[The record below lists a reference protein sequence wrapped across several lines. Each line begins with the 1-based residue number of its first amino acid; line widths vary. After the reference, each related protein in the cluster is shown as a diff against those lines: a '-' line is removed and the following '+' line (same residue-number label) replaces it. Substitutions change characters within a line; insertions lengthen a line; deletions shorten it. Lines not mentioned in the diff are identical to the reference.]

1 LDFGSLIVK
10 NNKAGM
16 VSSMTGFA
24 TENLHLRDINYT
36 LELKTLNSKG
46 LDFIYKSPSLFRNL
60 EIQVKGIVQKNLERG
75 KLDLSIQSKD
85 VKKGFNAINE
95 EVFKQQYDFLK
106 NLSTKLGSTSEV
118 FSLVLQNYN
127 SLIEI
132 EDLTDEEAGN
142 LYSAIESLCLK
153 VNQFRIQEG
162 NVIKNDLIDWVN
174 RIEATKNQVANIGDK
189 RIETRR
195 EKLLQGIQEISTANE
210 IDYNRLGQE
219 VIYYIEKLDISEEL
233 SRLQQHIQLF
243 IQTMNSPEH
252 AGKKLG
258 FIAQEMG
265 REINTIGSKANDSEI
280 QHLVVDMKDLLE
292 RIKEQLNNVV

>member
-1 LDFGSLIVK
+1 
-10 NNKAGM
+10 M

-24 TENLHLRDINYT
+24 TENFQLRDINYN

-46 LDFIYKSPSLFRNL
+46 IDFTYKSPSLFRNF
-60 EIQVKGIVQKNLERG
+60 EIQVKSIIQKNLERG
-75 KLDLSIQSKD
+75 KLELTIQSKD
-85 VKKGFNAINE
+85 AKKGFNAINE
-95 EVFKQQYDFLK
+95 EVFAQQYDFLK
-106 NLSTKLGSTSEV
+106 NLATQSGSSAEV
-118 FSLVLQNYN
+118 FPLVVQNYN
-127 SLIEI
+127 NLIEI
-132 EDLTDEEAGN
+132 EDLTEDEITAF
-142 LYSAIESLCLK
+142 YQIIESLCQK
-153 VNQFRIQEG
+153 VNQYRMEEG
-162 NVIKNDLIDWVN
+162 NVIKNDLIEWIHK
-174 RIEATKNQVANIGDK
+174 IETTKNLIANLGDK
-189 RIETRR
+189 RIEIRR
-195 EKLLQGIQEISTANE
+195 EKLLQGIQEMATANE

-243 IQTMNSPEH
+243 TQTLNSLEH

-258 FIAQEMG
+258 FVAQEMG

>member
-1 LDFGSLIVK
+1 
-10 NNKAGM
+10 M
-16 VSSMTGFA
+16 VCSMTGFA
-24 TENLHLRDINYT
+24 SENLLLRDINYS

-60 EIQVKGIVQKNLERG
+60 EIQVKNIIQKNLERG
-75 KLDLSIQSKD
+75 KVELSIQSKD
-85 VKKGFNAINE
+85 GKKGFNAINE
-95 EVFKQQYDFLK
+95 DVFTQQYDFLK
-106 NLSTKLGSTSEV
+106 NLSTKLGSSTEV
-118 FSLVLQNYN
+118 FSLVVQNYN

-132 EDLTDEEAGN
+132 EDLTEEEVNSLFSVIEN
-142 LYSAIESLCLK
+142 LCTK
-153 VNQFRIQEG
+153 VNHFRIEEG
-162 NVIKNDLIDWVN
+162 NVIKKDLTDWVN
-174 RIEATKNQVANIGDK
+174 KIEATKNQVANLGDK
-189 RIETRR
+189 RIESRR
-195 EKLLQGIQEISTANE
+195 EKLLQGIQEITTTNE

-243 IQTMNSPEH
+243 IQTVNSKEH

-258 FIAQEMG
+258 FVAQEMG

>member
-1 LDFGSLIVK
+1 
-10 NNKAGM
+10 M
-16 VSSMTGFA
+16 VCSMTGFA
-24 TENLHLRDINYT
+24 SENLLLRDINYS

-60 EIQVKGIVQKNLERG
+60 EIQVKNIIQKNLERG
-75 KLDLSIQSKD
+75 KVELSIQSKD
-85 VKKGFNAINE
+85 SKKGFNAINE
-95 EVFKQQYDFLK
+95 EVFTQQYDFLK
-106 NLSTKLGSTSEV
+106 NLSTKLGSSSEV
-118 FSLVLQNYN
+118 FSLVVQNYN

-132 EDLTDEEAGN
+132 EDLTEEEVNSLFSVIEN
-142 LYSAIESLCLK
+142 LCTK
-153 VNQFRIQEG
+153 VNQFRAEEG
-162 NVIKNDLIDWVN
+162 NVIKKDLADWVYK
-174 RIEATKNQVANIGDK
+174 IEATKNQVANLGDK

-195 EKLLQGIQEISTANE
+195 EKLLQGIKEITTTNE

-243 IQTMNSPEH
+243 IQTVNSKEH

-258 FIAQEMG
+258 FVAQEMG

>member
-1 LDFGSLIVK
+1 
-10 NNKAGM
+10 M

-24 TENLHLRDINYT
+24 TENFQLRDINYN

-46 LDFIYKSPSLFRNL
+46 IDFIYKSPSLFRNF
-60 EIQVKGIVQKNLERG
+60 EIQVKSIIQKNLERG
-75 KLDLSIQSKD
+75 KLELTIQSKD
-85 VKKGFNAINE
+85 AKKGFNAINE
-95 EVFKQQYDFLK
+95 EVFAQQYDFLK
-106 NLSTKLGSTSEV
+106 NLATKSGSSAEV
-118 FSLVLQNYN
+118 FPLVVQNYN
-127 SLIEI
+127 NLIEI
-132 EDLTDEEAGN
+132 EDLTEYETTAF
-142 LYSAIESLCLK
+142 YQIIESLCQK
-153 VNQFRIQEG
+153 VNQYRVEEG
-162 NVIKNDLIDWVN
+162 NVIKNDLIEWIHK
-174 RIEATKNQVANIGDK
+174 IETTKNLIANLGDK
-189 RIETRR
+189 RIEIRR
-195 EKLLQGIQEISTANE
+195 EKLLQGIQEMATANE

-243 IQTMNSPEH
+243 TQTLNSLEH

-258 FIAQEMG
+258 FVAQEMG

>member
-1 LDFGSLIVK
+1 
-10 NNKAGM
+10 M

-24 TENLHLRDINYT
+24 TENLQLRDINYT

-60 EIQVKGIVQKNLERG
+60 EIQVKSIIQKNLERG
-75 KLDLSIQSKD
+75 KLELSIQSKD
-85 VKKGFNAINE
+85 SKKGFNAINE
-95 EVFKQQYDFLK
+95 EVFAQQYDFLK
-106 NLSTKLGSTSEV
+106 NLATKSGSSAEV
-118 FSLVLQNYN
+118 FSLVVQNYN

-132 EDLTDEEAGN
+132 EDLTEDEGTAF
-142 LYSAIESLCLK
+142 YQIIESLCEK
-153 VNQFRIQEG
+153 VNHYRIEEG
-162 NVIKNDLIDWVN
+162 TVIKNDLIDWVN
-174 RIEATKNQVANIGDK
+174 KIEANKNLIANLGDK

-195 EKLLQGIQEISTANE
+195 EKLLQGIQEIATANE

-243 IQTMNSPEH
+243 TQTMNSKEH

-258 FIAQEMG
+258 FVAQEMG